1 MESNVCL
8 MSEVMIMDKI
18 KIDEN
23 YRGISANCVYG
34 EEDTVIDWE
43 FKDDEERFKVFANIG
58 DYIFK
63 DSKLTYDPLPKP
75 EDKTLD
81 DVIKE
86 NLNTMI
92 MAALPEGE
100 SLTKENAPTLVD
112 IIKPENQG
120 DKPEEGKLGDINN
133 PIEVVGNVN
142 TDGFLYTYG
151 LYYSYGGKKY
161 KCERG
166 GAPDTQG
173 SIKLYYTPDQLIGH
187 YFVTV

>member
-1 MESNVCL
+1 MKL
-8 MSEVMIMDKI
+8 YIL
-18 KIDEN
+18 IDEK
-23 YRGISANCVYG
+23 GIIISSTRERILKEQIEVEMTDESETLEYKYVNG
-34 EEDTVIDWE
+34 ELVELTPEEKEEYFGKPIIIDKSEEIKKVLNAMVMAVI
-43 FKDDEERFKVFANIG
+43 
-58 DYIFK
+58 
-63 DSKLTYDPLPKP
+63 
-75 EDKTLD
+75 
-81 DVIKE
+81 
-86 NLNTMI
+86 
-92 MAALPEGE
+92 PEGE

-120 DKPEEGKLGDINN
+120 DKPKEGKLGDINN
-133 PIEVVGNVN
+133 PIEVVGNVS

-166 GAPDTQG
+166 GAPSTQG

>member
-1 MESNVCL
+1 MKFYCLVDGEKIIQIQNKKNDSFLTIELDRMEDYTNY
-8 MSEVMIMDKI
+8 KYNGTNFI
-18 KIDEN
+18 KIT
-23 YRGISANCVYG
+23 
-34 EEDTVIDWE
+34 EEE
-43 FKDDEERFKVFANIG
+43 KKKLYPFLFEEP
-58 DYIFK
+58 
-63 DSKLTYDPLPKP
+63 TEP
-75 EDKTLD
+75 KTLD

-92 MAALPEGE
+92 MAALPAGE

-120 DKPEEGKLGDINN
+120 NKPKGGKLGDINN
-133 PIEVVGNVN
+133 PIEVVGNVSF
-142 TDGFLYTYG
+142 DGFLYTYG

-166 GAPDTQG
+166 GAPATQG

>member
-1 MESNVCL
+1 MKFYCLVDGEKIIQIQNKKNNSFLEIELDEMEDYVNYKYNGTNFV
-8 MSEVMIMDKI
+8 KI
-18 KIDEN
+18 
-23 YRGISANCVYG
+23 
-34 EEDTVIDWE
+34 EEEEKKKLYPFLYEEPAKPITL
-43 FKDDEERFKVFANIG
+43 EERIA
-58 DYIFK
+58 
-63 DSKLTYDPLPKP
+63 ST
-75 EDKTLD
+75 
-81 DVIKE
+81 
-86 NLNTMI
+86 LNTMVLNVI
-92 MAALPEGE
+92 PDGE

-120 DKPEEGKLGDINN
+120 DKPEAGNLGDINN
-133 PIEVVGNVN
+133 PIEVVGNVM

-166 GAPDTQG
+166 GAPATQG

>member
-1 MESNVCL
+1 
-8 MSEVMIMDKI
+8 MDKI

-23 YRGISANCVYG
+23 YRGVSANCVY
-34 EEDTVIDWE
+34 EESDNVIDWT
-43 FKDDEERFKVFANIG
+43 FTSDDERNKVFVNIR

-63 DSKLTYDPLPKP
+63 DSKLTYDPLPKE

-133 PIEVVGNVN
+133 PIEVVGNVS

-166 GAPDTQG
+166 GAPTTQG